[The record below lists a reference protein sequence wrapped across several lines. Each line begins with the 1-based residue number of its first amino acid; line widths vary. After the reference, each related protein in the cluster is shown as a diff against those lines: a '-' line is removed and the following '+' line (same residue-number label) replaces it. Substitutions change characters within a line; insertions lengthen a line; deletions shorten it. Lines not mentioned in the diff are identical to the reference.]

1 MLYLILLEQVSST
14 SSLFPQKSS
23 LIPPCCIFLFLIHAM
38 GANKNEKG
46 ASSVQGG
53 LDALGK
59 LSYLPLVH

>member
-23 LIPPCCIFLFLIHAM
+23 LICPCRIFLFLIHAM
-38 GANKNEKG
+38 GANKSEKG

-53 LDALGK
+53 LDALDK
-59 LSYLPLVH
+59 LPYLPLVH

>member
-1 MLYLILLEQVSST
+1 MVYLILLEQVSST

-23 LIPPCCIFLFLIHAM
+23 LIRPCCIFLFLIHAM
-38 GANKNEKG
+38 GSNKNEKG